1 MRSPGYLYE
10 LLESTI
16 FTEGLDDP
24 DLWMLGFS
32 ALWIKG
38 ATLAELAESFDLDPV
53 TRTPCHL
60 SEILDHNIEDGSRW
74 VAEVNNWIAVVPAH
88 GDAEPLRTI
97 TQAGREAIG
106 LRLDINGNAYLE
118 YARDGRLLVSFDP
131 MTPDQRS
138 GDAPHALDHLMTG
151 LRFQLTVDDN
161 VPDPVDVPESI
172 TSALTLIGRLIKTDI
187 ATDWFQ
193 ARHSRFSPTP

>member
-161 VPDPVDVPESI
+161 VPNPVDVPESI
-172 TSALTLIGRLIKTDI
+172 TSALTLIGRLPGLKG
-187 ATDWFQ
+187 
-193 ARHSRFSPTP
+193 